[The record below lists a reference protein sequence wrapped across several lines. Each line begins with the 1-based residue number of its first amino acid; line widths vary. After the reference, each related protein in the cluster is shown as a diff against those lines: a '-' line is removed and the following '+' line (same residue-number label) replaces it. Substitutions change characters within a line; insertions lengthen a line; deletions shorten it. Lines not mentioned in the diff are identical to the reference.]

1 MKLIDVFKNT
11 KWIKDTN
18 NIRYE
23 IARLWLIGYSTL
35 DIAKM
40 LNMDANDVYNLACKI
55 GLIKQ

>member
-23 IARLWLIGYSTL
+23 IAKLWYIGYSTT
-35 DIAKM
+35 DIAEKLGM
-40 LNMDANDVYNLACKI
+40 EVKDVYNLVCKI